1 VAIQVGYIIYSLH
14 RKCIVLIHSAY
25 RLNKKWRKARDLE
38 GNRDEQEYNVLMQD
52 SSLVCPWLLR
62 RMLLTCIRSA
72 YRLNKRWRKARDLEG
87 NRDEQEYNMLMQDS
101 SLVSLPVTWQY
112 VAHLTGGELVLV

>member
-1 VAIQVGYIIYSLH
+1 MAIQVGYIIYSLH

-52 SSLVCPWLLR
+52 SSLV
-62 RMLLTCIRSA
+62 
-72 YRLNKRWRKARDLEG
+72 
-87 NRDEQEYNMLMQDS
+87 
-101 SLVSLPVTWQY
+101 SLPVTWQY